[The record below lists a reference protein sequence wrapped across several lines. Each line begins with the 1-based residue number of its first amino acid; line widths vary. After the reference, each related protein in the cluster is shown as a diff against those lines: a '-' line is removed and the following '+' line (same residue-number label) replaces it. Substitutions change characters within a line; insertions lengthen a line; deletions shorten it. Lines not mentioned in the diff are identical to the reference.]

1 MLVFLIYYYLLKYI
15 KKLFM
20 LNQKNYNIIY
30 SNNDSLEN
38 TKEEKMILEKNI
50 YLKIYKKIIPK
61 YFLFV
66 SKEENNLIKK
76 EEVLH

>member
-1 MLVFLIYYYLLKYI
+1 
-15 KKLFM
+15 M

-50 YLKIYKKIIPK
+50 YLKI
-61 YFLFV
+61 
-66 SKEENNLIKK
+66 
-76 EEVLH
+76 